1 METNPKITPLKNP
14 IDLKSTSPV
23 QCEACLGE
31 AFQEA
36 LMLRKVSPIIT
47 GTGREGF
54 VPIQVFACAKCGHV
68 NSNFIP
74 ADLRT
79 SVITPAS

>member
-1 METNPKITPLKNP
+1 MERPTVNKLPDNINLKTQT
-14 IDLKSTSPV
+14 IPV

-36 LMLRKVSPIIT
+36 LMLRKVSPLLT
-47 GTGREGF
+47 STGREGF
-54 VPIQVFACAKCGHV
+54 IPIQVFVCAKCGHV

-74 ADLRT
+74 SELRT
-79 SVITPAS
+79 SIVTPKS